1 MVGRGG
7 GGDDVRRG
15 CGARVRARRPT
26 GVSTWDIETLVG
38 DAMIGM
44 DEDESEDIRADVQ
57 GKEWVVIVVGGI
69 LGGVVGALQ
78 LSSSPAPE
86 TGVR

>member
-1 MVGRGG
+1 
-7 GGDDVRRG
+7 
-15 CGARVRARRPT
+15 
-26 GVSTWDIETLVG
+26 
-38 DAMIGM
+38 M